1 MENKVEL
8 EKILNSNEKYSSN
21 YTSKLL
27 EDKEG
32 CKKFIQE
39 LKTYLDEH
47 KPISKIFLD
56 EDCIIP
62 SVDKTNLSRA
72 LEEFRIHSRTSI
84 LSEKKRLLYII
95 REEELLTTINKLQGR
110 LEEYDKYVSENG
122 EDAAVRKYS
131 NQQLQEFA
139 IIRSQSL
146 PMYLV
151 ELETLSSATKDNESN
166 YVNSTDK
173 AYMYASGIKEFL
185 ETELNGK

>member
-8 EKILNSNEKYSSN
+8 EKILNSNEKYSSD
-21 YTSKLL
+21 YTSRLL

-39 LKTYLDEH
+39 LETYLNEH
-47 KPISKIFLD
+47 EPKCVVFLH
-56 EDCIIP
+56 EEFIMP
-62 SVDKTNLSRA
+62 LVNKTNLSRA
-72 LEEFRIHSRTSI
+72 LEEFRIQSRTSI

-95 REEELLTTINKLQGR
+95 REEELLTTINKLQEK

-122 EDAAVRKYS
+122 EDATVRKYS

-166 YVNSTDK
+166 YEDSTEK